1 MLRNWDAGGLP
12 LSEKHPSPTSA
23 WKAQVL
29 LNCLSKAA
37 EVWFMVTHP
46 APYWGQFR
54 VQGILDKVDG
64 VEGDELGL
72 EIWVLYLM
80 LGCSM

>member
-1 MLRNWDAGGLP
+1 
-12 LSEKHPSPTSA
+12 
-23 WKAQVL
+23 
-29 LNCLSKAA
+29 
-37 EVWFMVTHP
+37 MVTHP

-54 VQGILDKVDG
+54 VQGVLDKVDG